1 MFTPISD
8 DCLGNSRECLRPVI
22 CELLGDYH
30 PNRMQE
36 EKTAINYPQK
46 IARIILK
53 VILFLILFIVV
64 VFLLLL
70 TPPVQKFATTKV
82 ENFLENKLQTKVE
95 IGRISINLPRKV
107 ALENVYIEDRSKDT
121 LLSGGSIKANI
132 ELFELLS
139 NRVEV
144 KSIELTDITAKIK
157 RLLPDTTFNF
167 QFIVDAF
174 APAQTTPVDTT
185 AAGMEMNI
193 DDVVLNNVRVIYQDV
208 VTGNDMVTQ
217 VDHLDAAIDT
227 FNINTPHYDIATLNV
242 KGLETVFKQAKPLAP
257 VEPNAQAMSDA
268 AEPIP
273 LKLNVGKVDLDD
285 VQVDYSN
292 ALSSLYTK
300 FNIDHLVL
308 DGRRLDL
315 QNNVVHLDELR
326 LDNTS
331 SAIRIGK
338 AETAELIKDEVTQE
352 VAAQQQNNWTIRAD
366 RLRINNNTI
375 QFDNDNERALNYG
388 MDYAHL
394 KADDLTLHIDNV
406 VFNADS
412 IGGLITRGEM
422 KEKSGFVLNSLQAD
436 LLYASNQSYIKNLY
450 LKTPGTELR
459 RDLILEYASY
469 DALINNF
476 ERTVMDVDIA
486 NSYVQ
491 VKDILT
497 FAPQL
502 RGNPAFSRPN
512 EVWRMNIKGSGSM
525 ERLYVEALQFSG
537 LSNTVIDA
545 SGTLTSITDPNAA
558 GGNFNIRRFHTTKS
572 DIKLFAG
579 NALPEDVLN
588 LPQSIDMRGTL
599 AGNMRNLAADLHINS
614 SAGFV
619 SINGRFGNLANPAA
633 TTYNASIRTTGLQL
647 GSILRN
653 PQLGSVSAAVTAN
666 GRGFTP
672 DAINTTFRGQV
683 YSLGFNNYTYRNIAM
698 NGSLNK
704 TVFNADIN
712 AADPNAFFEISA
724 RGNFSETPSF
734 VVNGFV
740 DSVKTLP
747 LNFTAQPLV
756 FRGKIDANIPN
767 ADPNNLQADVLITDA
782 LFVSG
787 KERLPLDSLTFVATK
802 TDTGQ
807 YISLASEIANAKL
820 TGQFQ
825 LTDLGNIIINNIQPY
840 FSINSSASLAKVK
853 PYDIHF
859 TADVVYSP
867 ILGAFVPGLTTMEP
881 LHAEGSLATGQGMQ
895 AKVRSDAIT
904 LNGNQISNLAVN
916 VNTADS
922 GMQILGTVA
931 HIKSAGALDL
941 YNTRIHATALNN
953 NVNFNLRVGDR
964 ADADKYLLTG
974 LFTQPSPGNMQIRL
988 QGDSLMLNYQR
999 WTVTPDNAITIT
1011 PEQILANN
1019 FVLQYG
1025 NQKLALNSA
1034 SGSGIRP
1041 LNVAFTDFQLGTI
1054 TGFIQDDTLLVDG
1067 TLNGSAT
1074 FKNLLQQPVFTS
1086 DLTINNLSF
1095 KEDTVGNVALQVSTA
1110 GTRYNANAQ
1119 ISGFGNNI
1127 TLTGSFEP
1135 QGADIALDLE
1145 MAINRLE
1152 LSTLEGVMSDFVTQ
1166 ASGGINGNVS
1176 INGTSS
1182 APKIQG
1188 ALNFDSASVS
1198 TTVLGGP
1205 LTINNEKINVT
1216 EEGFGFDNFTIRDS
1230 ANNTLN
1236 LNGAVTTTN
1245 FINYGFNL
1253 DVVAENFRAVST
1265 TQKESDI
1272 YFGDLVISTDMH
1284 ISGTESAPVVE
1295 GSLTVNDGTRF
1306 SVVIPQP
1313 KPGLVEREGVVEFV
1327 DFDSPLNDSLFM
1339 AAYDSL
1345 NTSSLVGFDITTNIE
1360 IQKEAIFNIVIDAA
1374 NGDFLNIRGTGQ
1386 VSAGIDPSGKITMA
1400 GNYEIEE
1407 GAYQFSLN
1415 FLQRRFDI
1423 EKGSKIIWMG
1433 EPTDAQ
1439 VDVKAVYIANTA
1451 PLDLVEDQIDDA
1463 RRNFYRQKLPFQ
1475 IVLNLDGELMKP
1487 IITFD
1492 VLLPEDQN
1500 YSVGSDVITLV
1511 NNRLMQLRQEPSE
1524 LTKQV
1529 FAVLLLNRFVGA
1541 NPFAGSDGGGF
1552 SPGSLARQ
1560 SVSKLLTEQLNNLAG
1575 GLIGG
1580 VDIQFGITSS
1590 AEDYSTGVEQNRTDL
1605 NVGLSKRLLNDRL
1618 TVSVGNDFQLEGNR
1632 PANSA
1637 ANNVAGNVSV
1647 NYQLSKD
1654 GRYMLRFF
1662 RNNEYEASLQ
1672 GYVIETGLG
1681 FIMTVDYNSFRQLIR
1696 GRRQR
1701 PGGQREENNQKEEQ

>member
-1 MFTPISD
+1 MKLLKA
-8 DCLGNSRECLRPVI
+8 CYLRTFRRHH
-22 CELLGDYH
+22 L
-30 PNRMQE
+30 NRMQE

-70 TPPVQKFATTKV
+70 TPPVQRFATTKV
-82 ENFLENKLQTKVE
+82 ENFLENKLKTKVE
-95 IGRISINLPRKV
+95 IGSISIGLPRKV
-107 ALENVYIEDRSKDT
+107 SLQDVYIEDLSKDT
-121 LLSGGSIKANI
+121 LVYGGSIKANI
-132 ELFELLS
+132 EIFKLLS
-139 NRVEV
+139 NRVEI
-144 KSIELTDITAKIK
+144 KSVELTDITAKIK
-157 RLLPDTTFNF
+157 RQLPDTTFNF

-174 APAQTTPVDTT
+174 APAQPTPVDTT
-185 AAGMEMNI
+185 AAQMEMNV
-193 DDVVLNNVRVIYQDV
+193 DDVVLNNVRLVYKDI
-208 VTGNDMVTQ
+208 VTGNDMWAQ
-217 VDHLDAAIDT
+217 VDHLDVSIDT
-227 FNINTPHYDIATLNV
+227 FNMYTPQYDIATLNV

-257 VEPNAQAMSDA
+257 VEPTSQAVAEA
-268 AEPIP
+268 AAPIP
-273 LKLNVGKVDLDD
+273 LKLNFEKVTLDD
-285 VQVDYSN
+285 VKVDYSN
-292 ALSSLYTK
+292 APSALYTN
-300 FNIDHLVL
+300 FNVDHLVL
-308 DGRRLDL
+308 DGRQFDL
-315 QNNVVHLDELR
+315 QNNIIHLDELR
-326 LDNTS
+326 LDNTV

-338 AETAELIKDEVTQE
+338 PETADIIKEE
-352 VAAQQQNNWTIRAD
+352 VAQEATAQQQNNWTVRAD

-375 QFDNDNERALNYG
+375 QFDNDNERPLTNG

-412 IGGLITRGEM
+412 IGGLITKGQM
-422 KEKSGFVLNSLQAD
+422 KEKSGFVLNALQAD

-459 RDLILEYASY
+459 RDLTLEYASY
-469 DALINNF
+469 DALMNNF

-502 RGNPAFSRPN
+502 RGNPAFARPS
-512 EVWRMNIKGSGSM
+512 EVWRMNIKGNGSM

-537 LSNTVIDA
+537 LGNTVIDA
-545 SGTLTSITDPNAA
+545 SGTLTNITDTNAA
-558 GGNFNIRRFHTTKS
+558 GGNLTIRRLHTTKS

-579 NALPEDVLN
+579 NALPEDVIN
-588 LPQSIDMRGTL
+588 LPQSIDMRGTM
-599 AGNMRNLAADLHINS
+599 AGNMRNLATDLHINS

-619 SINGRFGNLANPAA
+619 SVNGRFGNLANPAA

-653 PQLGSVSAAVTAN
+653 PQLGSVSAAVTAS

-683 YSLGFNNYTYRNIAM
+683 YSLGFNNYTYRNIAL

-704 TVFNADIN
+704 TVFNADVN
-712 AADPNAFFEISA
+712 AADPNAFFKISA

-740 DSVKTLP
+740 DSLKTLP
-747 LNFTAQPLV
+747 LNFTTQPLV
-756 FRGKIDANIPN
+756 FRGQINADIPN
-767 ADPNNLQADVLITDA
+767 ADPNNLQANVLITDA

-787 KERLPLDSLTFVATK
+787 NERLPMDSLTFIATK

-807 YISLASEIANAKL
+807 YISLASDIANAQL

-840 FSINSSASLAKVK
+840 FSITPSATLAKVQ

-859 TADVVYSP
+859 TADVTYSP
-867 ILGAFVPGLTTMEP
+867 ILGAFVPGLTAMQP
-881 LHAEGSLATGQGMQ
+881 LHAEGRLATGQGMQ
-895 AKVRSDAIT
+895 ANLTSEAIT
-904 LNGNQISNLAVN
+904 FSGNNISNLVVN

-922 GMQILGTVA
+922 GMQILGNVA

-953 NVNFNLRVGDR
+953 AVNFNLRIGDKG
-964 ADADKYLLTG
+964 DKDKYLLTG
-974 LFTQPSPGNMQIRL
+974 LFTQPSPGNMQISL
-988 QGDSLMLNYQR
+988 QGDSLLLNYDR
-999 WTVTPDNAITIT
+999 WTVAPNNSITIT

-1025 NQKLALNSA
+1025 PQQLSINSA
-1034 SGSGIRP
+1034 PGTGIRP
-1041 LNVAFTDFQLGTI
+1041 LNVAFANFQLGTI

-1074 FKNLLQQPVFTS
+1074 FENLMQQPVFTS
-1086 DLTINNLSF
+1086 DLTISNLSF
-1095 KEDTVGNVALQVSTA
+1095 KQDTIGNVAVQVASA
-1110 GTRYNANAQ
+1110 GNSYNANAK
-1119 ISGFGNNI
+1119 ITGFGNNI
-1127 TLTGSFEP
+1127 ALTGTFAP
-1135 QGADIALDLE
+1135 QGADLALDLE
-1145 MAINRLE
+1145 LAINRLE
-1152 LSTLEGVMSDFVTQ
+1152 LSTLEGVMSDFVTK
-1166 ASGGINGNVS
+1166 ATGGINGNVS
-1176 INGTSS
+1176 IGGTSS
-1182 APKIQG
+1182 TPRIRG
-1188 ALNFDSASVS
+1188 ALNFDSAAVS

-1205 LTINNEKINVT
+1205 LTINNEKISVT
-1216 EEGFGFDNFTIRDS
+1216 EEGFAFDNFTIRDS
-1230 ANNTLN
+1230 ANNALN
-1236 LNGAVTTTN
+1236 LNGAVTTAN

-1253 DVVAENFRAVST
+1253 DVDAENFRAVST
-1265 TQKESDI
+1265 TQKQSDI
-1272 YFGDLVISTDMH
+1272 YYGDLVISTDMH

-1295 GSLTVNDGTRF
+1295 GTLTVNDGTKF

-1313 KPGLVEREGVVEFV
+1313 EPGLVEREGVVEFI

-1360 IQKEAIFNIVIDAA
+1360 IQKEAIFNIVVDAA

-1407 GAYQFSLN
+1407 GAYQFSFN

-1451 PLDLVEDQIDDA
+1451 PLDLVADQIDDA

-1487 IITFD
+1487 VITFD

-1500 YSVGSDVITLV
+1500 YNVGSDVVSVV

-1590 AEDYSTGVEQNRTDL
+1590 DEDYSTGTQQTRTDL

-1632 PANSA
+1632 PANSS

-1701 PGGQREENNQKEEQ
+1701 PGGQEEENNQKEEQ